1 MHLLE
6 CKDSISFGSIVDK
19 ILVAPLGVV
28 LLKGKPSKTIKG
40 SFEAF
45 SEDPPRIRISALA
58 R

>member
-1 MHLLE
+1 MHLLN

-40 SFEAF
+40 SFEVW
-45 SEDPPRIRISALA
+45 
-58 R
+58 